1 VVPDQALTGIV
12 EPGQLDDAARAAY
25 AKAFDARRD
34 TTGGL
39 GDMEACLAAA
49 KLFDVK
55 VGGETVLR
63 YALQQVNWPHG
74 VEVCIV
80 GAAGSLPGVDLV
92 RAFLPYIENQCRTA
106 DCLTVQTQRRGVVK
120 KLRAQGWETTYIMR
134 KKIK

>member
-1 VVPDQALTGIV
+1 MIGTV
-12 EPGQLDDAARAAY
+12 EPGRLDDEARAVY
-25 AKAFDARRD
+25 AKAFDTRRD

-39 GDMEACLAAA
+39 GDMDVCLSSAQ
-49 KLFDVK
+49 LFDVK

-63 YALQQVNWPHG
+63 YALQQVNWPYG

-92 RAFLPYIENQCRTA
+92 AAMLPYIENQCREA